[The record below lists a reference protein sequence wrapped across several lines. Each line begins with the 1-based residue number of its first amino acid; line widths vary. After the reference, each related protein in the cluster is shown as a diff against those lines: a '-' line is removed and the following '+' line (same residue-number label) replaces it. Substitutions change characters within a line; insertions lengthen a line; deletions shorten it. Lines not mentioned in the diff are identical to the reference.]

1 MSTGLGDM
9 STCHASG
16 CFNFLSVHSTGCMRC
31 PKHCSCTGD
40 KDNINIEE
48 VDRTKYANLNCCYNT
63 VQNSST
69 GPGLL
74 MIFNFPHRN
83 HQKAQRN
90 TLLYMVQ
97 F

>member
-1 MSTGLGDM
+1 MSTGLSGM

-16 CFNFLSVHSTGCMRC
+16 CFTVLSIHSTGCMRC

-40 KDNINIEE
+40 KDHFLPFDKNRYRIIYIFHNINIEE

-69 GPGLL
+69 
-74 MIFNFPHRN
+74 
-83 HQKAQRN
+83 
-90 TLLYMVQ
+90 
-97 F
+97 